1 MKCGFKPTGGVTVS
15 KIAICGGHRL
25 QGETVVQGSKN
36 AALPI
41 LAATVLNEKKCE
53 LFNCPDL
60 EDVRAALKIINWLG
74 GDVDYQSGIATV
86 DAFGVHRCIIPEE
99 LMNSMRSSV
108 LFLGPMLSKTKKA
121 EISYPGGCSIGLR
134 PIDLHLKAFKQL
146 GVEIEEIGGR
156 IYCSLDKVKPCKINL
171 LFPSVGATENIMLL
185 CAVSE
190 GETYI
195 ANAAREPEIVDLQN
209 ALNSMGAKISGAG
222 SETIRIIGV
231 EKLHEMQY
239 NIMSDRIFATTVL
252 CGVAACGGDVMLKNI
267 NANHLELILSMLG
280 CSGCQIVADDDFVR
294 IKCSK
299 RLLGLGKV
307 MTSPYPG
314 FPTDAQALFMS
325 ALAGADG
332 TTVFVENIFESRYK
346 HVPELLKMG
355 ADIIVDGRLAAV
367 TGCNYLQGASVEAQ
381 DLRGGAALVIAGLSA
396 IGDTLIGGLNHIDR
410 GYECI
415 EKTFAGLGANI
426 RRI

>member
-1 MKCGFKPTGGVTVS
+1 MS
-15 KIAICGGHRL
+15 KIAICGGRKL
-25 QGETVVQGSKN
+25 NGEISVQGSKN

-41 LAATVLNEKKCE
+41 LAATTLCNEKCY
-53 LFNCPDL
+53 LSNCPDL
-60 EDVRAALKIINWLG
+60 EDVKSAIEIINRLG
-74 GDVDYQSGIATV
+74 GSAKYQDNTAQI
-86 DAFGVHRCIIPEE
+86 DAANVHKYIISEE

-108 LFLGPMLSKTKKA
+108 LFLGPMLAKLKRA

-134 PIDLHLKAFKQL
+134 PIDLHLKAFRQL
-146 GVEIEEIGGR
+146 GVDVEEIGGR
-156 IYCSLDKVKPCKINL
+156 IYCTADKLRPCKINL

-195 ANAAREPEIVDLQN
+195 VNAAREPEIVDLQN

-222 SETIRIIGV
+222 SETICIIGV
-231 EKLHEMQY
+231 EKLHKMQY
-239 NIMSDRIFATTVL
+239 NIMPDRIFAATVL
-252 CGVAACGGDVMLKNI
+252 CGAAACGGDVVLKNV
-267 NANHLELILSMLG
+267 NPNHLELILSMLSGAG
-280 CSGCQIVADDDFVR
+280 CLILAEDDCIRINCQ
-294 IKCSK
+294 K
-299 RLLGLGKV
+299 RMIGLGKV

-325 ALAGADG
+325 ALSGADG

-346 HVPELLKMG
+346 HVPELIKMG

-367 TGCNYLQGASVEAQ
+367 TGSNYLQGAVVEAK
-381 DLRGGAALVIAGLSA
+381 DLRGGAALVVAGLSA
-396 IGDTLIGGLNHIDR
+396 IGDTLVGGVHHIDR

-415 EKTFAGLGANI
+415 ENTFKELGANI